1 MAAPPLAVRIR
12 DLSVRH
18 GSVVALE
25 RFSLDIPAGDSVAVI
40 GANGSGKSTLLR
52 TVAGLQS
59 PTEGSIAVDGE
70 VAIVL
75 QTTTV
80 NETLPLTARE
90 AVRMARY
97 ARRGPFRR
105 LRPDDH
111 DAVERA
117 MDRLGVA
124 DLAQRQLGDLSG
136 GQRQRVLVAQGLA
149 QEADVVLL
157 DEPVA
162 GLDLASKGRI
172 LDVVEDEHA
181 QGRTVLM
188 STHDLDE
195 ARTFRHVILLAT
207 ELVAAGS
214 PDEVL
219 VEANLRK
226 AFQGRVHRL
235 PDGELLLDDVHL
247 GREGSC
253 EP

>member
-1 MAAPPLAVRIR
+1 MATSRPVVRIR
-12 DLSVRH
+12 DLLVRH
-18 GSVVALE
+18 DSVVALE
-25 RFSLDIPAGDSVAVI
+25 RFSLDVDAGTSVAVI
-40 GANGSGKSTLLR
+40 GPNGSGKSTLLR

-59 PTEGSIAVDGE
+59 PTRGSVEVDGE
-70 VAIVL
+70 IAIVL

-80 NETLPLTARE
+80 NEALPLTVRD

-97 ARRGPFRR
+97 AHRGPFGR
-105 LRPDDH
+105 LRAEDH
-111 DAVERA
+111 AAVERA
-117 MDRLGVA
+117 LDRLGVS
-124 DLAQRQLGDLSG
+124 DLAHRQLDALSG

-162 GLDLASKGRI
+162 GLDLTSKGRI
-172 LDVVEDEHA
+172 LDVVEEEHA

-195 ARTFRHVILLAT
+195 ARACQLVVLLAT
-207 ELVAAGS
+207 ELVAAGT
-214 PDEVL
+214 PAEVL
-219 VEANLRK
+219 VEENLRK
-226 AFQGRVHRL
+226 AFGGRVHRL
-235 PDGELLLDDVHL
+235 PDGELLVDDVHL